1 MKRLVKTAFI
11 ALICNFIVND
21 AMAAPKRDYELRR
34 TDKEF
39 FTTPEAARIGEQV
52 LAYQRVTGGWPK
64 NIDMCRPHTPE
75 ELAEIKTQR
84 DRRNDSTTDNNAT
97 TTQMTFLARLYQA
110 TGDTRYRDAFLAG
123 MEYLLSGQ
131 YPNGGW
137 PQFWPDPQGYQIHIT
152 FNDGA
157 MANTLTLLRDIFE
170 QHEPYGGNLTDETLR
185 TRLRVAFEK
194 GIDCILATQIR
205 VDGKPTVW
213 CQQHDRETFAPAP
226 ARSYELPSFCSAESS
241 QIVGLLM
248 QLPAPD
254 KRIKEAVHGAM
265 AWFEANKLMG
275 YRLERTGRPK
285 SPESD
290 TRLVADPAAG
300 PLWGRFY
307 DLEKCEIYVCDR
319 DGIPRKSLEEIGHE
333 RRNGYSRYNDNPL
346 SLYPVYDKWADLND
360 PDGKVRI
367 DMSLVNLSLI
377 HI

>member
-1 MKRLVKTAFI
+1 M
-11 ALICNFIVND
+11 
-21 AMAAPKRDYELRR
+21 
-34 TDKEF
+34 
-39 FTTPEAARIGEQV
+39 

-64 NIDMCRPHTPE
+64 NIDKCRPHTPE

-300 PLWGRFY
+300 PLWGRCY

-333 RRNGYSRYNDNPL
+333 RRNGYSWYNDNPL

-367 DMSLVNLSLI
+367 DMSLVNKAEARGQKRR
-377 HI
+377 